1 MLFLKKYIHVRITH
15 YTEKKAKHVPSGYS
29 LVTHCLSDKSK
40 TVFNYYR
47 GKDCMEKFC
56 RDLRIEARK
65 IFNCETKKLIPLTDE
80 EKRFHEKQEICYI
93 CNKKIDT
100 DENDEDEFISKRK
113 VHDIVIIQKNIEE
126 LHIAFAIYA
135 IKY

>member
-1 MLFLKKYIHVRITH
+1 
-15 YTEKKAKHVPSGYS
+15 
-29 LVTHCLSDKSK
+29 
-40 TVFNYYR
+40 
-47 GKDCMEKFC
+47 MEKFC

-93 CNKKIDT
+93 CNKKIGT

-113 VHDIVIIQKNIEE
+113 VHDIVIIQKNIEK